1 MASSLASLLLDDLH
15 SPTAS
20 GHQNRAFPLFITLAL
35 ISGYLL
41 SRWHCP
47 TAGEFSPESMFYFH
61 RTPQEPFK
69 NNHFSF
75 LGTRKFKRQTP
86 KYDGW
91 WLCYRMAWWRPTHGG
106 TRQCRK
112 RVGAGISP
120 SPHPS
125 KDWSTSSPRTVSPG
139 CHPSPLTLYRTKLCS
154 KMEGFYLREDCYC
167 GGLNENRPCRLICLN
182 ALSSVG
188 RNICQ
193 ELELVAWCV
202 SL

>member
-1 MASSLASLLLDDLH
+1 MVAQGSVEREEEL
-15 SPTAS
+15 
-20 GHQNRAFPLFITLAL
+20 
-35 ISGYLL
+35 
-41 SRWHCP
+41 
-47 TAGEFSPESMFYFH
+47 ESH
-61 RTPQEPFK
+61 
-69 NNHFSF
+69 
-75 LGTRKFKRQTP
+75 
-86 KYDGW
+86 
-91 WLCYRMAWWRPTHGG
+91 
-106 TRQCRK
+106 
-112 RVGAGISP
+112 
-120 SPHPS
+120 PHHTQVR
-125 KDWSTSSPRTVSPG
+125 TSSPRTVSPG